1 MWIWW
6 VFLPGYHVNVIA
18 TGLSTVDGIY
28 ALTGCSTPLN
38 IKDRGCA
45 DSINVTYTH
54 VPLAQTE
61 KACPKAKKQI
71 FKVFSA
77 CVSVAKATLNG
88 NARWQWNPGCRR
100 GRILG
105 MSFRRNILPQLLAVL
120 AAWVMMDE
128 FLCSSARQSEREP
141 GRVKV
146 SV

>member
-71 FKVFSA
+71 LKVFLLVFLSQ
-77 CVSVAKATLNG
+77 KQLETGTQGGNG
-88 NARWQWNPGCRR
+88 
-100 GRILG
+100 I
-105 MSFRRNILPQLLAVL
+105 LAVVVAECL
-120 AAWVMMDE
+120 G
-128 FLCSSARQSEREP
+128 CHSGGISCHSSSQSWQH
-141 GRVKV
+141 GL
-146 SV
+146 